1 MEITK
6 YTLKEYV
13 NRIENIFKNIS
24 DALASKDVD
33 TSCLPPENFADEIS
47 KLGTSSGDCPE
58 CEECED
64 CNCEECED
72 CTVETMTISTETETI
87 VMDPSGESQTFS
99 VEYYGISAINEPVV
113 SGNSISVIPNLNVNP
128 AVMSISDETTPIVVN
143 SEPTSITYVVVGST
157 NSTPTENTAF
167 VTFSGANN
175 SGQTIS
181 RTIGIEQSAYEN
193 PEIDLSGIPTTVEYN
208 SQSNEYIIPYSN
220 AEYIYFP
227 TSNVD

>member
-6 YTLKEYV
+6 YTLRDYV
-13 NRIENIFKNIS
+13 NRIENIFKNIR
-24 DALASKDVD
+24 DVLASKDVD

-47 KLGTSSGDCPE
+47 KLVTSSGDCPE
-58 CEECED
+58 CEECKE

-72 CTVETMTISTETETI
+72 CTVKTTTISTEAET
-87 VMDPSGESQTFS
+87 VMMDPSGESQTFS
-99 VEYYGISAINEPVV
+99 VEYYGVSTINEPVV
-113 SGNSISVIPNLNVNP
+113 SGNSISVIPNLKNP
-128 AVMSISDETTPIVVN
+128 AVMSISDETTPVVVN

-167 VTFSGANN
+167 VTFSGVSS

-181 RTIGIEQSAYEN
+181 RTIGIEQPAYEDS
-193 PEIDLSGIPTTVEYN
+193 EIDVSGIPTTVEYN
-208 SQSNEYIIPYSN
+208 SQSKEYIIPYSN